1 MVIDFTICCFIYQ
14 YVEEKKLKLENMNGI
29 DFSVDVIAPL
39 TRFST
44 EGWTCPPLADD
55 AAEMIMLP
63 KANGEIRRGAQAYA
77 ETNYSPFAEQRV
89 ICWYKG

>member
-44 EGWTCPPLADD
+44 EG
-55 AAEMIMLP
+55 
-63 KANGEIRRGAQAYA
+63 
-77 ETNYSPFAEQRV
+77 
-89 ICWYKG
+89 